1 MRKPMRRN
9 YLVHKGLQIKYAVMV
24 IALLLI
30 YTIILMSAIF
40 GPAFHILSSGQISLA
55 ERAETAEAVLLLN
68 SSMWP
73 WICLVV
79 LLFGGISIFITHRL
93 AGPVFAIKRM
103 LKTLG
108 DGDFSARIRLRKG
121 AELQDLGDAV
131 NDMADRYE
139 SFVSSLDERL
149 RNVAIEVRA
158 MARQNE
164 AVNKS
169 SLLSEIEA
177 VEQLLEKCTFKKKE
191 KIETP

>member
-9 YLVHKGLQIKYAVMV
+9 YLVHKGIQIKYAVMV

-40 GPAFHILSSGQISLA
+40 GPAFHILSSRQISLA

-73 WICLVV
+73 WIGLVV
-79 LLFGGISIFITHRL
+79 FLFGGISIFITHRV

-103 LKTLG
+103 LTTLG
-108 DGDFSARIRLRKG
+108 DGDLTARIHLRKG
-121 AELQDLGDAV
+121 AELQDLGDSV

-139 SFVSSLDERL
+139 SLVSSLDERF
-149 RNVAIEVRA
+149 RNVAIEVRE
-158 MARQNE
+158 MARQNA
-164 AVNKS
+164 AVKKS
-169 SLLSEIEA
+169 VLLTEIEA

-191 KIETP
+191 KAETA